1 MEYEQPINKSSEIGR
16 AQELAQSCLLLK
28 IRTQRRVGQAK
39 LGGKRGTK
47 PSVLSRASDLTL
59 QTKATA
65 ISCHT
70 EQRKRNSSRTLTQP
84 EDSNRSYQLEKTTL
98 HTQE

>member
-39 LGGKRGTK
+39 PGGKSGTKQRVGQAKLGGKSGTK

-65 ISCHT
+65 I
-70 EQRKRNSSRTLTQP
+70 
-84 EDSNRSYQLEKTTL
+84 
-98 HTQE
+98 